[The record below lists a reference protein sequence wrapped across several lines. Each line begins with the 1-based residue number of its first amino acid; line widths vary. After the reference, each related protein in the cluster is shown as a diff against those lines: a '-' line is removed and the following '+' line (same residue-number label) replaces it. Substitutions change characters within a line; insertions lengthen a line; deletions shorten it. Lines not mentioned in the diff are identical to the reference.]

1 MKDLPILF
9 IIDVDNTLI
18 GKSNN
23 ILDYRSFL
31 NIIKTNCDRNKIDKT
46 NKLCSLNKNNWKN
59 IIPEYFFRP
68 FIKEF
73 FNGILELYPNAEFF
87 IFSTGTKSYINIIIK
102 LIENYIK
109 PIKFNKPY
117 FTREKSFISD
127 TNFYVKNINVYK
139 DIIVKSLKNK
149 YPSINENIEEVLL
162 KKTIII
168 DDLNV
173 WDNDFRQIYIKPYNF
188 QPIIEFDY
196 YLLKLIYNN
205 EFIYNYLHNSF
216 MLNIEK
222 GSSFNDFLLNY
233 HLYMINEY
241 KKNELVNNE
250 NINDN
255 QFNKILIYLKKN
267 KKNIFTK
274 DFFTTLNK
282 TLK

>member
-1 MKDLPILF
+1 MDPLK
-9 IIDVDNTLI
+9 VA
-18 GKSNN
+18 
-23 ILDYRSFL
+23 
-31 NIIKTNCDRNKIDKT
+31 DKT
-46 NKLCSLNKNNWKN
+46 TRGSSLSLPSMG
-59 IIPEYFFRP
+59 ISFR
-68 FIKEF
+68 
-73 FNGILELYPNAEFF
+73 LMDTS
-87 IFSTGTKSYINIIIK
+87 FS
-102 LIENYIK
+102 
-109 PIKFNKPY
+109 P
-117 FTREKSFISD
+117 R
-127 TNFYVKNINVYK
+127 
-139 DIIVKSLKNK
+139 
-149 YPSINENIEEVLL
+149 
-162 KKTIII
+162 
-168 DDLNV
+168 LNV

-233 HLYMINEY
+233 HLYMTNEY

-267 KKNIFTK
+267 KKHLFTK
-274 DFFTTLNK
+274 EFFTTLNK